1 MECLRWS
8 KRLLAVVVESR
19 ILPVAGTSKFV
30 HLHLRMI
37 NNVTM
42 WVIIAIGS
50 YQ

>member
-30 HLHLRMI
+30 HLRMI

-42 WVIIAIGS
+42 WVVIAIGS